1 MHRSA
6 MYPMYPKNQVCVFAS
21 GLLLH
26 YLQWY
31 MNSAV
36 HSSLVMNVNA
46 PKQVYWK
53 NIDKIVISEL
63 TDSEI
68 LYSPLK
74 CKAVKL

>member
-1 MHRSA
+1 
-6 MYPMYPKNQVCVFAS
+6 MYPKNQLCAFVS

-31 MNSAV
+31 MDSAV
-36 HSSLVMNVNA
+36 HLSLMLVMNVNS

-53 NIDKIVISEL
+53 NIDKIEISEL

-68 LYSPLK
+68 LYNPSK
-74 CKAVKL
+74 CKAEAVKEL